1 VKVSFAK
8 KKRKKKKKIFKKE
21 KKKKRKNRKKKKKDH
36 CRTPKSIGWGG
47 RELFKNVLTQRL
59 HR

>member
-1 VKVSFAK
+1 MKVSFAK

-21 KKKKRKNRKKKKKDH
+21 KKKEKIEKKKKDH